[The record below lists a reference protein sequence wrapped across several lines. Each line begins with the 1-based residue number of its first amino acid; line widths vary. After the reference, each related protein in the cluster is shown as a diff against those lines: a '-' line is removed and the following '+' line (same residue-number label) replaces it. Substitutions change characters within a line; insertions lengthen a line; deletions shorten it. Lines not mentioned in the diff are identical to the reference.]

1 MSKLPPAEI
10 TVTDVDSILQ
20 STEDAIAAFTAQ
32 TSLVKHLYKQNQDL
46 IAQQLVQQQQSELKL
61 SHTKTKGSTTSV
73 TNEAMLNHQNIILQA
88 QIELLQM
95 QLTQVK
101 ENATNERL
109 SKLNVI
115 KQLKR
120 KVQTFIDTENPI
132 FPPSPL
138 RSVQSYKIPRTVT
151 KDCGP
156 FHPTFNPPEA
166 ANLVLQT
173 PVKPTV
179 SPIVPSQRVHA
190 SSAAHKS
197 AVASPFAAP
206 STQFERVLSVLN
218 EHLRCKINNSVT
230 KLLCTRCN
238 QGILFEE
245 VKESNMNFIGF
256 TSGTKCLV
264 CETLDH
270 TYFENNY
277 K

>member
-1 MSKLPPAEI
+1 MSKLSPADI
-10 TVTDVDSILQ
+10 TVTDVNRILQ
-20 STEDAIAAFTAQ
+20 SSEDAIAAFTAQ
-32 TSLVKHLYKQNQDL
+32 KSLVKRLHQQNKDL
-46 IAQQLVQQQQSELKL
+46 IARQLVQQQESELKP
-61 SHTKTKGSTTSV
+61 SHTKTKGSTSSV
-73 TNEAMLNHQNIILQA
+73 SNEAMLKHQNMILQA
-88 QIELLQM
+88 QIKLLQM
-95 QLTQVK
+95 RLTQEK
-101 ENATNERL
+101 ENASNERL

-120 KVQTFIDTENPI
+120 KVQTFMDTENPT

-138 RSVQSYKIPRTVT
+138 RSGQRYKIPRTVT
-151 KDCGP
+151 KECGP
-156 FHPTFNPPEA
+156 YHPTFNPPEA

-190 SSAAHKS
+190 SSAAQKS

-238 QGILFEE
+238 QGISFEE
-245 VKESNMNFIGF
+245 VKEHNMNFTGF
-256 TSGTKCLV
+256 TSGTKCLL

-270 TYFENNY
+270 TDFENDN
-277 K
+277 

>member
-1 MSKLPPAEI
+1 MSKLSPADI
-10 TVTDVDSILQ
+10 TVTDVNRILQ
-20 STEDAIAAFTAQ
+20 SSEDAIAAFTAQ
-32 TSLVKHLYKQNQDL
+32 KSLVKRLHQQNKDL
-46 IAQQLVQQQQSELKL
+46 IARQLVQQQESELKP
-61 SHTKTKGSTTSV
+61 SHTKTKGSTSSV
-73 TNEAMLNHQNIILQA
+73 SNEAMLKHQNMILQA

-95 QLTQVK
+95 RLTQEK
-101 ENATNERL
+101 ENASNERL

-120 KVQTFIDTENPI
+120 KVQTFMDTENPT

-138 RSVQSYKIPRTVT
+138 RSGQRYKIPRTVT
-151 KDCGP
+151 KECAP
-156 FHPTFNPPEA
+156 YHPTFNPPEA

-173 PVKPTV
+173 PVKATV

-190 SSAAHKS
+190 SSAAQKS

-245 VKESNMNFIGF
+245 IKEYNMNF
-256 TSGTKCLV
+256 SK
-264 CETLDH
+264 
-270 TYFENNY
+270 
-277 K
+277 

>member
-1 MSKLPPAEI
+1 MSKLSPAEI
-10 TVTDVDSILQ
+10 TVTDVDIILQ

-32 TSLVKHLYKQNQDL
+32 TSLVKRLHQQNQDL
-46 IAQQLVQQQQSELKL
+46 IAQQESELKL
-61 SHTKTKGSTTSV
+61 SHTKTKGSTSSV

-120 KVQTFIDTENPI
+120 KVQTFMDMENPT
-132 FPPSPL
+132 FPPNPH

-151 KDCGP
+151 KNCGP
-156 FHPTFNPPEA
+156 YHPTFNPPEA

-179 SPIVPSQRVHA
+179 SPIVPCQRVHA
-190 SSAAHKS
+190 SPAAPKS
-197 AVASPFAAP
+197 AVASSFAAT

-230 KLLCTRCN
+230 KLLCTRCD
-238 QGILFEE
+238 QGIYYEE
-245 VKESNMNFIGF
+245 VKENNMNFTGF

-270 TYFENNY
+270 TDEENYN
-277 K
+277 KL

>member
-1 MSKLPPAEI
+1 MSKLSPADI
-10 TVTDVDSILQ
+10 TGTDVDRILQ
-20 STEDAIAAFTAQ
+20 SSEDAIAAFTAQ
-32 TSLVKHLYKQNQDL
+32 TRLVKRLHQQNQDL
-46 IAQQLVQQQQSELKL
+46 IAQQLVQQQESNLKT
-61 SHTKTKGSTTSV
+61 SHTKPKGSTSSV
-73 TNEAMLNHQNIILQA
+73 TNEAMLKHQNIILQA

-95 QLTQVK
+95 RLTQVK
-101 ENATNERL
+101 ENASNERL

-120 KVQTFIDTENPI
+120 KVQDFLDTENQSS
-132 FPPSPL
+132 PPSPL
-138 RSVQSYKIPRTVT
+138 RSVQRYKIPRTVT

-156 FHPTFNPPEA
+156 YHPTFNSPEA

-179 SPIVPSQRVHA
+179 SPIVPSQRV
-190 SSAAHKS
+190 SVAHKS
-197 AVASPFAAP
+197 AVACPIAAP

-245 VKESNMNFIGF
+245 VKEHNMNFTGF
-256 TSGTKCLV
+256 TSGTKCLL

-270 TYFENNY
+270 TDFENDN
-277 K
+277 

>member
-61 SHTKTKGSTTSV
+61 SHTKTKGSTPSV

-95 QLTQVK
+95 KLTQVK

-120 KVQTFIDTENPI
+120 KVQTFMDMENPI
-132 FPPSPL
+132 FPPTPL

-156 FHPTFNPPEA
+156 YHPTFNPPEA

-179 SPIVPSQRVHA
+179 SPIVPCQRP
-190 SSAAHKS
+190 AAPKS
-197 AVASPFAAP
+197 AVASPFAAT

-230 KLLCTRCN
+230 KLLCTRCD
-238 QGILFEE
+238 QGIYYEE
-245 VKESNMNFIGF
+245 VKENNMNFTGF

-270 TYFENNY
+270 TDEENYN